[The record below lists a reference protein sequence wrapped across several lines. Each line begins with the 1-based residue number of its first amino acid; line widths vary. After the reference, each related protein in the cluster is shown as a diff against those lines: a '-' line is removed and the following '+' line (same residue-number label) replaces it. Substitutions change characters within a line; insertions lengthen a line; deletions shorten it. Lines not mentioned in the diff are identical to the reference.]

1 MRANGPGLR
10 APLDATDARL
20 VEHVRA
26 GFPVADDPFAL
37 VGASLG
43 LPQDEVIE
51 RLGRLLSHG
60 VLARLGPLY
69 RSGNTD
75 RLDPVDRHLVAVTEG
90 GLPLVPQP
98 YEAVGALV
106 GISSA
111 EVQQRLR
118 GMLARGLVLRIAAA
132 PP

>member
-1 MRANGPGLR
+1 MNADAPGLR
-10 APLDATDARL
+10 APLDPTDARL
-20 VEHVRA
+20 VEQLR
-26 GFPVADDPFAL
+26 GSFPVADHPFVL
-37 VGASLG
+37 VGQSLG
-43 LPQDEVIE
+43 VPAEEVLE

-69 RSGNTD
+69 RIERAD
-75 RLDPVDRHLVAVTEG
+75 WLDPVDRHLVDVTES

-111 EVQQRLR
+111 EVQERLR
-118 GMLARGLVLRIAAA
+118 GMLARGLIRRIAAA
-132 PP
+132 LP